1 MKAKSF
7 FLIALLFI
15 MAMLL
20 YFFINPSYERSL
32 EAKFYYETGMY
43 EKAYKL
49 AKEAFELD
57 PYNKM
62 AVTIMTQSQYA
73 LRYVRYIQNAKKYIR
88 QIEQMLQDGEVDDK
102 KRAKIRTIASIMVE
116 SYKKL
121 APSVVVDKTLIKE
134 AKSYYEQFSRLL
146 EKAHKF

>member
-88 QIEQMLQDGEVDDK
+88 QIEQMLQEGEVDDK

>member
-15 MAMLL
+15 MSMLL

-88 QIEQMLQDGEVDDK
+88 QIEQMLQEGEVDDK

>member
-88 QIEQMLQDGEVDDK
+88 KIEQMLQEGEVDDK

>member
-7 FLIALLFI
+7 FLVALLFI

-88 QIEQMLQDGEVDDK
+88 QIEQMLQEGEVDDK

>member
-1 MKAKSF
+1 
-7 FLIALLFI
+7 
-15 MAMLL
+15 MLL

-88 QIEQMLQDGEVDDK
+88 QIEQMLQEGEVDDK